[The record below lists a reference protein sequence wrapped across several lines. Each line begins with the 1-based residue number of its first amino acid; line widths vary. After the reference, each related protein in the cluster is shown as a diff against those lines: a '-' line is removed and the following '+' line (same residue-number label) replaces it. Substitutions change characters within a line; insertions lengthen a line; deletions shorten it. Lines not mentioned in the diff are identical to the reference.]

1 VSTIDHMQAGAVP
14 LPPPST
20 RQAFRHLMRRAQDG
34 DGSALHL
41 LFAQHVGPLRR
52 WARGRLPRWA
62 RTVADTADL
71 VQEALVHTLRRLGEF
86 EPQGHQ
92 ALQAY
97 LRRSVDNRIHDE
109 FRRIARRGLASTLDE
124 AHADSRPSPL
134 EEAVAQQTESR
145 YRQALARLRPAD
157 RRLVVARVELGYSLE
172 QLALMTNRPRV
183 DTARVALRRALE
195 RLALEMARA

>member
-1 VSTIDHMQAGAVP
+1 MEPQAVIGSATSGSGTRSSFGTLVQRAQAGD
-14 LPPPST
+14 PSAL
-20 RQAFRHLMRRAQDG
+20 QLLLVRHLE
-34 DGSALHL
+34 
-41 LFAQHVGPLRR
+41 PLQR

-71 VQEALVHTLRRLGEF
+71 VQEALVQTLRRLGEF
-86 EPQGHQ
+86 EPHGHT

-97 LRRSVDNRIHDE
+97 LRRAVDNRINDE

-124 AHADSRPSPL
+124 AQPDACPSPL
-134 EEAVAQQTESR
+134 EHAVAQQTEAR
-145 YRQALARLRPAD
+145 YRVALTRLRPGD

-172 QLALMTNRPRV
+172 QLAVLTNRARV

-195 RLALEMARA
+195 RLALEMTRV

>member
-1 VSTIDHMQAGAVP
+1 MSAIHPSRAEATG
-14 LPPPST
+14 LPPTT
-20 RQAFRHLMRRAQDG
+20 RQAFRHLVRRAREG

-41 LFAQHVGPLRR
+41 LFVRHVGPLQR

-71 VQEALVHTLRRLGEF
+71 VQEALVQTLRRLGEF
-86 EPQGHQ
+86 EPQGHT

-97 LRRSVDNRIHDE
+97 LRRAVDNRIHDE

-124 AHADSRPSPL
+124 DRADGRPSPL
-134 EEAVAQQTESR
+134 EEAVARQTEDR
-145 YRQALARLRPAD
+145 YRAALARLRPGD